1 MSGKSRFEKILEP
14 YMIKGVALRNRMVSP
29 AHSRLSATEDGYVTK
44 AMIASYEALAAGGV
58 GLIIPGQT
66 MVDFPTGF
74 TPKRTAISD
83 DKYIPGLRELSQA
96 IHRYGC
102 PTFLQLSHAGPTQKI
117 KYYNVPPVSAS
128 SLSDAERP
136 MPTDSAIELTIEGI
150 RDIVGKFA
158 GAAER
163 AQKAGF
169 DGLEIH
175 GAHGYLINSFLSSA
189 WNKRQDAYGCAD
201 MQSRARFAVEII
213 GAIKARVGQ
222 DFPVGIRIN
231 AREWGHDKGITYEE
245 GQEFARIFQEAGV
258 DYISVSGFGYG
269 PYLNVNH
276 PPFIMYP
283 KPEKEVMPLVKLIKK
298 PGIFVPAAEAIK
310 KHMTIPVIVAGRLD
324 PVIGEWILRN
334 GKADLIGIV
343 RRLMA
348 DPELPQKVISGRLDE
363 IAPCTACD
371 ECFGKLAEQKTVNC
385 RINSA
390 LGNELEYRMRP
401 ADHRKKIVVV
411 GGGPAGMQAARVA
424 ALRGHD
430 VVLYEKERRLGG
442 ALPLAALVKGLEI
455 ENLPALV
462 RYFIIQ
468 FKKLGV
474 TVKLHEEVTPKLIEE
489 IKPDAVIVA
498 VGGIPV
504 VPAISGIDKANVVES
519 ADLHR
524 MIKISLRFLS
534 PGFLRWLTGF
544 WMPVGKKVVII
555 GGLIHGC
562 QLAEF
567 LVERDREITIL
578 ETTNEAGTG
587 LPQRNKG
594 RLLNW
599 LSKNGVII
607 LTGVKY
613 EQITDEGIVIIT
625 DKGQRQ
631 TVKGDTI
638 VTAMPFSANIGLY
651 QALQGKVPIVQ
662 MVGDC
667 AEPGKIIDATSDGM
681 RVGCSL

>member
-1 MSGKSRFEKILEP
+1 MSGENRFEKILEP
-14 YMIKGVALRNRMVSP
+14 YTIKGVTLRNRMVSP
-29 AHSRLSATEDGYVTK
+29 AHSRLLATEDGYVTK

-58 GLIIPGQT
+58 GLIIPGQA

-74 TPKRTAISD
+74 TPKRTAVSD
-83 DKYIPGLRELSQA
+83 DKYIPGLRELSHA
-96 IHRYGC
+96 IHQHGC
-102 PTFLQLSHAGPTQKI
+102 PTFLQLSHSGPTQKI
-117 KYYNVPPVSAS
+117 KYFNVPPVSAS
-128 SLSDAERP
+128 SLSDAEKP
-136 MPTDSAIELTIEGI
+136 MPTDSAIELTVPEIK
-150 RDIVGKFA
+150 DIVGKFA
-158 GAAER
+158 RAAER
-163 AQKAGF
+163 AQEAGF
-169 DGLEIH
+169 DGAEIH

-189 WNKRQDAYGCAD
+189 WNKRQDAYGCVD
-201 MQSRARFAVEII
+201 MKSRARFAVEII
-213 GAIKARVGQ
+213 TAVKASVGQ

-231 AREWGHDKGITYEE
+231 AREWGHEKGITYEE

-269 PYLNVNH
+269 PYLNVHH

-298 PGIFVPAAEAIK
+298 SGIFVPAAEAIK
-310 KHMTIPVIVAGRLD
+310 KRITIPVIVSGRLD
-324 PVIGEWILRN
+324 PVIGEWILQN

-343 RRLMA
+343 RRIMA
-348 DPELPQKVISGRLDE
+348 DPDLPNKVISGKLDE

-390 LGNELEYRMRP
+390 LGNELEYRIKP
-401 ADHRKKIVVV
+401 AQQRKKVVVV

-430 VVLYEKERRLGG
+430 VVLYEKEGRLGG
-442 ALPLAALVKGLEI
+442 AMPLAALVKGVEI

-462 RYFIIQ
+462 RYFVIQ
-468 FKKLGV
+468 LRKLGV
-474 TVKLHEEVTPKLIEE
+474 TVKLHEEVTPGLIEK

-498 VGGIPV
+498 VGGMRAEPS
-504 VPAISGIDKANVVES
+504 ISGIDKANNVKGS
-519 ADLHR
+519 DLHR
-524 MIKISLRFLS
+524 MVKIPLRFLN

-544 WMPVGKKVVII
+544 WMPIGKKVVII

-567 LVERDREITIL
+567 LVERGREITIL
-578 ETTNEAGTG
+578 ETSKEAGTG
-587 LPQRNKG
+587 VPQRNKVK
-594 RLLNW
+594 LLNW
-599 LSKNGVII
+599 LSGKGVII
-607 LTGVKY
+607 LTGITY
-613 EQITDEGIVIIT
+613 EQINDDGIVMMD

-631 TVKGDTI
+631 TVKGDSI
-638 VTAMPFSANIGLY
+638 VTALPFDKNTGLY
-651 QALQGKVPIVQ
+651 QALLGKVPAVH

-667 AEPGKIIDATSDGM
+667 ADPRKIIDATSDGM
-681 RVGCSL
+681 RVGGSI

>member
-1 MSGKSRFEKILEP
+1 MPRKNRFEKILEP
-14 YMIKGVALRNRMVSP
+14 YMIKGVALRNRIVSP

-58 GLIIPGQT
+58 GLIIPGQS

-83 DKYIPGLRELSQA
+83 DKYIAGLRELSQA
-96 IHRYGC
+96 IHRHGC

-128 SLSDAERP
+128 SLSDAEKP
-136 MPTDSAIELTIEGI
+136 MPTDSAIALTIAEI
-150 RDIVGKFA
+150 KDIAGKFA
-158 GAAER
+158 RAAGR
-163 AQKAGF
+163 AKKAGF

-175 GAHGYLINSFLSSA
+175 GAHGYLINSFLSRA
-189 WNKRQDAYGCAD
+189 WNKRQDAYGCTD
-201 MQSRARFAVEII
+201 MKSRALFAVEII
-213 GAIKARVGQ
+213 GSIRACVGQ

-231 AREWGHDKGITYEE
+231 AREWGHEKGITYEE
-245 GQEFARIFQEAGV
+245 GREFARIFQEAGV

-310 KHMTIPVIVAGRLD
+310 KYITIPVIVAGRLD
-324 PVIGEWILRN
+324 PVMGERILRN

-348 DPELPQKVISGRLDE
+348 DPDLPNKVIAGTVDE

-390 LGNELEYRMRP
+390 LGNELEYRIRP
-401 ADHRKKIVVV
+401 AEKRKKVVVV

-424 ALRGHD
+424 ALKGHD
-430 VVLYEKERRLGG
+430 VVLYEKENKLGG
-442 ALPLAALVKGLEI
+442 MLPLAALVKGLSI

-462 RYFIIQ
+462 RYFRIQ
-468 FKKLGV
+468 LKKLGV
-474 TVKLHEEVTPKLIEE
+474 KVKLHEEVTPGLIEE
-489 IKPDAVIVA
+489 IKPDVVIVA
-498 VGGIPV
+498 IGGTTD
-504 VPAISGIDKANVVES
+504 VPSISGIDNANVVKS
-519 ADLHR
+519 SDLHR
-524 MIKISLRFLS
+524 MIKIPLRFLS

-544 WMPVGKKVVII
+544 WMPIGKKVVII
-555 GGLIHGC
+555 GGLIQGC
-562 QLAEF
+562 QLGEF
-567 LVERDREITIL
+567 LVERGREITIL
-578 ETTNEAGTG
+578 EATSAAGTG
-587 LPQRNKG
+587 VPQRNKV
-594 RLLNW
+594 RLLDW
-599 LSKNGVII
+599 LSKKGVII
-607 LTGVKY
+607 LTAVTY
-613 EQITDEGIVIIT
+613 EKITDEGVVIVT
-625 DKGQRQ
+625 DNRQRQ
-631 TVKGDTI
+631 TVKGDTV
-638 VTAMPFSANIGLY
+638 VTALPFSANTALY
-651 QALQGKVPIVQ
+651 RALQGKVPVVQ

-667 AEPGKIIDATSDGM
+667 AEPRKIIDATSDGM
-681 RVGCSL
+681 RIGCSI

>member
-1 MSGKSRFEKILEP
+1 MSGKNRFEKILEP
-14 YMIKGVALRNRMVSP
+14 YTIKGVTFRNRMVSP
-29 AHSRLSATEDGYVTK
+29 AHSRLSATEDGYVTR

-66 MVDFPTGF
+66 MVDFPMGF

-83 DKYIPGLRELSQA
+83 DKYISGLRELSQA
-96 IHRYGC
+96 IHRHGC

-128 SLSDAERP
+128 SLSDTEKP
-136 MPTDSAIELTIEGI
+136 MPTDSAIELTVAEIK
-150 RDIVGKFA
+150 DIVGKFA
-158 GAAER
+158 RAAER
-163 AQKAGF
+163 AKKAGF

-175 GAHGYLINSFLSSA
+175 GAHGYLINSFLSPA

-201 MQSRARFAVEII
+201 MKSRARFAVEII
-213 GAIKARVGQ
+213 RAIRTSVGQ

-231 AREWGHDKGITYEE
+231 AREWGHEKGITYEE
-245 GQEFARIFQEAGV
+245 GQEFARIFQETGV

-283 KPEKEVMPLVKLIKK
+283 KPEEEVMPLVKLIKK

-310 KHMTIPVIVAGRLD
+310 KQVTIPIIVSGRLD
-324 PVIGEWILRN
+324 PVIGEWILQN

-348 DPELPQKVISGRLDE
+348 DPDLPNKVISGKLDE

-390 LGNELEYRMRP
+390 LGNELGYRIEP
-401 ADHRKKIVVV
+401 AEQRKKVVVV

-430 VVLYEKERRLGG
+430 VVLYEKESRLGG

-462 RYFIIQ
+462 RYFRIQ
-468 FKKLGV
+468 LKKLGV
-474 TVKLHEEVTPKLIEE
+474 KVKLHEEVTPKLIEG
-489 IKPDAVIVA
+489 IKPDVVIVA
-498 VGGIPV
+498 VGGMPV
-504 VPAISGIDKANVVES
+504 VPSISGIDKANIVRGS
-519 ADLHR
+519 DLHR
-524 MIKISLRFLS
+524 IVKIPLRFLG
-534 PGFLRWLTGF
+534 PGFLRWLTRF
-544 WMPVGKKVVII
+544 WMPIGKKVVVI
-555 GGLIHGC
+555 GGLIQGC

-567 LVERDREITIL
+567 LVERGRQITIL
-578 ETTNEAGTG
+578 EATSEAGTG
-587 LPQRNKG
+587 VPQRNKG

-599 LSKNGVII
+599 LSKKGVII
-607 LTGVKY
+607 STGVKY
-613 EQITDEGIVIIT
+613 QRITDEGILIIT
-625 DKGQRQ
+625 DKGQSQ

-638 VTAMPFSANIGLY
+638 VTALPFSANTGLY
-651 QALQGKVPIVQ
+651 QALQGKVPVVQ

-667 AEPGKIIDATSDGM
+667 AEPRKIIDATSAGM
-681 RVGCSL
+681 RIGCSI